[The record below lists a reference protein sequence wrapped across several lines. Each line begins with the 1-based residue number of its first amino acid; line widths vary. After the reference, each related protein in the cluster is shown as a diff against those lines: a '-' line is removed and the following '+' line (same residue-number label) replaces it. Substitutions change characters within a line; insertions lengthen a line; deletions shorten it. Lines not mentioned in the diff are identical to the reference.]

1 MLSAEPPLPLST
13 VIVMTHTIMFLLH
26 MAVCVDGPG
35 QCCLLMCEAQ
45 RTWSSHPCF
54 TLQTERISQKLAA
67 AEQKASNQY
76 QRLQD
81 ATQNL
86 NLAAQCS
93 ADGSKQTS
101 MLAKQVLLVQSADKH
116 SHASTYSIQCVS
128 SDIMCALLHFPM
140 YLQRLRH
147 PTVEATQIGRMEF

>member
-67 AEQKASNQY
+67 AEQKASNQH
-76 QRLQD
+76 QRLSD

-86 NLAAQCS
+86 DLAVQC
-93 ADGSKQTS
+93 AAEGNKQTS
-101 MLAKQVLLVQSADKH
+101 MLGKQVLLSHTAEAQSH
-116 SHASTYSIQCVS
+116 TFTRSIRSLS
-128 SDIMCALLHFPM
+128 SDNSASCAL
-140 YLQRLRH
+140 
-147 PTVEATQIGRMEF
+147 

>member
-13 VIVMTHTIMFLLH
+13 VIVMTNTIMFLLH

-35 QCCLLMCEAQ
+35 QCCLLICEAQ

-67 AEQKASNQY
+67 AKQKASNQH
-76 QRLQD
+76 QRLRD

-86 NLAAQCS
+86 DLAVQC
-93 ADGSKQTS
+93 AAEGNKQTS
-101 MLAKQVLLVQSADKH
+101 MLAKQVPLSHTAEAQSHTFTH
-116 SHASTYSIQCVS
+116 SIRSLS
-128 SDIMCALLHFPM
+128 SDNSASCAL
-140 YLQRLRH
+140 
-147 PTVEATQIGRMEF
+147 